1 MKNIFI
7 YFTIILLTILFTL
20 YLYTSY
26 YNIEPFFDK
35 IPPEQFDKLNEY
47 METDASN
54 ITQNLI
60 SNRDSFAN
68 LTQFL
73 EVINDFGIIKSTIGN
88 QLHDSSM
95 NYHNWLNDNSSYIKS
110 DINDKF
116 VNDINSSIKKYHH
129 EVLHDTSNNNTNT
142 SNNNTNTANNNSKAS
157 NKTVI
162 NIEIPGVQLSDGAIP
177 QLKKYMTNYITN
189 NHSDNNFNYLTQV
202 PCMATTYKDQF
213 KPISGV

>member
-7 YFTIILLTILFTL
+7 YFTIILLTILLIL

-26 YNIEPFFDK
+26 YTIEPFFDK
-35 IPPEQFDKLNEY
+35 IPSEQFDKLNEY
-47 METDASN
+47 IETDASN

-60 SNRDSFAN
+60 DNVDSFAN
-68 LTQFL
+68 LPQLLTF
-73 EVINDFGIIKSTIGN
+73 INDIDIIKSTIGN
-88 QLHDSSM
+88 QIHDSSM
-95 NYHNWLNDNSSYIKS
+95 NYHNWLNDNSTYIKR

-116 VNDINSSIKKYHH
+116 INNIDTSIKKYHD
-129 EVLHDTSNNNTNT
+129 EVLHDTSNNNSKT
-142 SNNNTNTANNNSKAS
+142 SNNNSKTS

-162 NIEIPGVQLSDGAIP
+162 NIEIPGLQLSDGAIP

-202 PCMATTYKDQF
+202 PCMATTYKHQF
-213 KPISGV
+213 KPISGA

>member
-7 YFTIILLTILFTL
+7 YFTIILLTILFSL
-20 YLYTSY
+20 YLYNSY
-26 YNIEPFFDK
+26 YNIEPFFNK
-35 IPPEQFDKLNEY
+35 VPQEQIDKLNEY

-54 ITQNLI
+54 IVQNLI
-60 SNRDSFAN
+60 SNKDSFAN
-68 LTQFL
+68 IDQFL
-73 EVINDFGIIKSTIGN
+73 EVINDFGVFKSTIGN

-116 VNDINSSIKKYHH
+116 VNDVDPNIKKYHD
-129 EVLHDTSNNNTNT
+129 EVLHDTSNNSTKT
-142 SNNNTNTANNNSKAS
+142 S

-202 PCMATTYKDQF
+202 PCTATTYKDQF
-213 KPISGV
+213 KPISGA